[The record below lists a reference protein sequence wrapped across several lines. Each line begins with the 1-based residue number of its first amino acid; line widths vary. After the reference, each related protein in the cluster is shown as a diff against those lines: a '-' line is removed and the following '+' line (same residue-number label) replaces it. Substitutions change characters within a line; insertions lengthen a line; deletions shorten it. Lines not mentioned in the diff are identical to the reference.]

1 MQIENVIQQ
10 TPQVTFEHPQTSTN
24 TQGYQKHW
32 STCIQGLIKS
42 YSTYKFYKK
51 YYTRVYKELNK
62 HERTNKECSY
72 FSTDHCTYNCFH
84 TLLAIED
91 LYIR

>member
-32 STCIQGLIKS
+32 CTCIQGQNKS
-42 YSTYKFYKK
+42 YSTCKFYKNIH
-51 YYTRVYKELNK
+51 TRVYKELNK
-62 HERTNKECSY
+62 HKRTDKEVQ
-72 FSTDHCTYNCFH
+72 
-84 TLLAIED
+84 
-91 LYIR
+91 